1 MYNTGGSSS
10 DDGNRFG
17 LNLPFVVH
25 DVKFLFPRQFSG
37 ILDLEHANCRRFKV
51 TTVDIRGWRI
61 RHPWMAFHHCGG
73 GVDHLITNSLDLCS
87 VQRKLP
93 PTLHISCNQSY
104 AVPNSSKKKT
114 PVERFQSPYHL
125 HRRTS
130 PHQLKVICSP

>member
-1 MYNTGGSSS
+1 VYNTGGSGS

-51 TTVDIRGWRI
+51 TTADIRGWRI

-73 GVDHLITNSLDLCS
+73 GGGRSLD
-87 VQRKLP
+87 
-93 PTLHISCNQSY
+93 Y
-104 AVPNSSKKKT
+104 
-114 PVERFQSPYHL
+114 
-125 HRRTS
+125 
-130 PHQLKVICSP
+130 QLAGLMFSAAKATTYLAYFM